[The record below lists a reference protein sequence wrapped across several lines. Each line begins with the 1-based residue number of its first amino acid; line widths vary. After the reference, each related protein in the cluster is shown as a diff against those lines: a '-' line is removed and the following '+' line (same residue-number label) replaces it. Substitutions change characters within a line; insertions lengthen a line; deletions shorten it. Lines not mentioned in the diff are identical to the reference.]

1 MNSIE
6 AVTSY
11 LKYRNYERLGFLKYC
26 NFKKIISFVLDSKN
40 QYYNRKLFLTLIEKG
55 FIIKKKNIKKSYIY
69 QFNPNPKK
77 DEVIIKPNL
86 DPEKF
91 IIRFN

>member
-11 LKYRNYERLGFLKYC
+11 LKYRSYDKLGFQKYS
-26 NFKKIISFVLDSKN
+26 NFKKIISFVLNSN
-40 QYYNRKLFLTLIEKG
+40 NEYYNRKLFLTLIDKN
-55 FIIKKKNIKKSYIY
+55 FIIKKKNLKKSYMY
-69 QFNPNPKK
+69 LFNPNPKN
-77 DEVIIKPNL
+77 EVIKKEIIE
-86 DPEKF
+86 PERF